1 MIHWIDIRGKE
12 IGRKLSHTRS
22 INILFA
28 RTDTLRQAIGDV
40 NRRRCGNDAFAL
52 EKKKKKK
59 RKRKRERSFERN
71 RALIC
76 TTRDV
81 ELEKG
86 DFY

>member
-1 MIHWIDIRGKE
+1 ME
-12 IGRKLSHTRS
+12 RKLVENYRIHVRLTFYSRE
-22 INILFA
+22 
-28 RTDTLRQAIGDV
+28 TDTLRQAIGDV

-52 EKKKKKK
+52 EKKKKK
-59 RKRKRERSFERN
+59 RKRERSFERN

>member
-1 MIHWIDIRGKE
+1 ME
-12 IGRKLSHTRS
+12 RKLVENYRIHVRLTFYSRE
-22 INILFA
+22 
-28 RTDTLRQAIGDV
+28 TDTLRQAIGDV

-59 RKRKRERSFERN
+59 RKRERSFERN

>member
-1 MIHWIDIRGKE
+1 ME
-12 IGRKLSHTRS
+12 RKLVENYRIHVRLTFYSRE
-22 INILFA
+22 
-28 RTDTLRQAIGDV
+28 TDTLRQAIGDV
-40 NRRRCGNDAFAL
+40 NRRRCGNDAFTL

-59 RKRKRERSFERN
+59 KRKIKRERSFERN

-76 TTRDV
+76 MTRDV

>member
-1 MIHWIDIRGKE
+1 ME
-12 IGRKLSHTRS
+12 RKLVENYRIHVRLTFYSRE
-22 INILFA
+22 
-28 RTDTLRQAIGDV
+28 TLRQAIGDV

-81 ELEKG
+81 EFEKG

>member
-1 MIHWIDIRGKE
+1 ME
-12 IGRKLSHTRS
+12 RKLVENYRIHVRLTFYSRE
-22 INILFA
+22 
-28 RTDTLRQAIGDV
+28 TDTLRQAIGDV

-76 TTRDV
+76 MTRDV

>member
-1 MIHWIDIRGKE
+1 ME
-12 IGRKLSHTRS
+12 RKLVENYRIHVRLTFYSRE
-22 INILFA
+22 
-28 RTDTLRQAIGDV
+28 TDTLRQAIGDV
-40 NRRRCGNDAFAL
+40 NRRRCGNDAFTL

-59 RKRKRERSFERN
+59 KRKIKRERSFERN